1 MVMSSREASCSLRPG
16 WEPMRSMRFGLV
28 FVPTLPG
35 TVERTGQRA
44 ESAVLLSEDLSETL
58 SRDGGS
64 SESYGEEVLDLHVG
78 DGWWW

>member
-1 MVMSSREASCSLRPG
+1 MSSREASCSLRPG
-16 WEPMRSMRFGLV
+16 WEPMRSVVIWLV
-28 FVPTLPG
+28 FVLTLPG
-35 TVERTGQRA
+35 PLEHTGQHA

-58 SRDGGS
+58 RRNGGS